1 MEEYEGVLT
10 LPVLAIPKEASAA
23 HENSQLL
30 AQPAA
35 WSQKGCG
42 EDEIPLRCACGFSCA
57 PAGSLE
63 NKNGIRSLRSLCA
76 FCRPGLLQ
84 QRPARFP
91 LHHPDRGPECRRPPL
106 LPPLPG
112 GAVSLE
118 QCNAW
123 PWEIMRKVLMIFG
136 EGLILGPTPSPAVRP
151 LRPLYGHF
159 IGEGPWQ
166 KNRPSPN
173 SPGTVMS
180 DANNSLSEANRR
192 LLPPAPLPRR
202 GVWGEGNVDEGRPR
216 REKAAFRQPFA
227 ERTRFELVVQNNPY
241 GSLANCWFQPL
252 THLSGTANI
261 QTF

>member
-1 MEEYEGVLT
+1 MRAGQVRPTRFRCLSRARRGRKT
-10 LPVLAIPKEASAA
+10 DLHQTGAGPSPGAK
-23 HENSQLL
+23 Q
-30 AQPAA
+30 
-35 WSQKGCG
+35 
-42 EDEIPLRCACGFSCA
+42 DEIPLRCACGFSCA

-76 FCRPGLLQ
+76 FCRPRLLQ

-118 QCNAW
+118 QCNAR
-123 PWEIMRKVLMIFG
+123 PWEIVRKVLMIFG

-202 GVWGEGNVDEGRPR
+202 GVWGEGNGDEGRPR
-216 REKAAFRQPFA
+216 SKESCPKAAF
-227 ERTRFELVVQNNPY
+227 
-241 GSLANCWFQPL
+241 
-252 THLSGTANI
+252 
-261 QTF
+261 